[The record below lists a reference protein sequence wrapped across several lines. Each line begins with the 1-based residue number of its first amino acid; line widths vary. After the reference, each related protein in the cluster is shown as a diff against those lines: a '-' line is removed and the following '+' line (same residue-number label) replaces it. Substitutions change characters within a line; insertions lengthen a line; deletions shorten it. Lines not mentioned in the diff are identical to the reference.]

1 MTPQIRPM
9 RRADIQ
15 RVYEIECACFRTPW
29 SRLSLLSELRN
40 RAAVYLVAEAE
51 GRVMGYGGMWVVL
64 DEAHVTNIA
73 VMEQARRQGFARAL
87 LLGLMERALE
97 RGATRM
103 TLEVRERNL
112 PAQALY
118 AGLGFYQNGFRPRYY
133 PDTGEGA
140 QLLWNDDIEKTVAS
154 SREIC

>member
-103 TLEVRERNL
+103 TLEVRETIA
-112 PAQALY
+112 PAIALY
-118 AGLGFYQNGFRPRYY
+118 RSFGFVPVGLRPRYY
-133 PDTGEGA
+133 HDPEENA
-140 QLLWNDDIEKTVAS
+140 LLMTLLLSEEDA
-154 SREIC
+154 

>member
-1 MTPQIRPM
+1 
-9 RRADIQ
+9 
-15 RVYEIECACFRTPW
+15 
-29 SRLSLLSELRN
+29 
-40 RAAVYLVAEAE
+40 
-51 GRVMGYGGMWVVL
+51 MGYGGMWVVL

-154 SREIC
+154 SREMC